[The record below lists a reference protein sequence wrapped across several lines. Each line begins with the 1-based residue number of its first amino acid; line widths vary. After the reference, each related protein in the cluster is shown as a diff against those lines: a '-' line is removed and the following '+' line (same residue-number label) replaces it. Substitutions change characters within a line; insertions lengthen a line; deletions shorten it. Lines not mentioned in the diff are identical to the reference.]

1 MPPITGIPPEILR
14 SRHRLSS
21 QQVNSLF
28 GRKVIE
34 ESLEEKAGTLAKVAE
49 FIRVTDLLRDAG
61 IGFIPLKG
69 PLLSFR
75 LYGDATTR
83 KYGDIDV
90 LVDPAEV
97 DKARTC
103 LMAGGYTEYMLKWPQ
118 SDTGRQKALKYWH
131 DISFKDSKG
140 EIITELHWR
149 LSNRQW
155 LNFRDAERFVSENLC
170 NVEFCG
176 NKYRVLNQEAELLY
190 LVIHGGVHRWVLL
203 KWLNDIQRYLEINV
217 IDQSRF
223 CNLVRMFG
231 CGRMVTLCNKML
243 SEFFPGTSLLPC
255 GTQIPR
261 YLEQSAKAAVGMPS
275 VMSPETIRGLLGT
288 LPYSMVLY
296 PGIIYKVRVLG
307 MIAGTSLFNGRL
319 SRFFD

>member
-1 MPPITGIPPEILR
+1 MPSITGIPPEILR
-14 SRHRLSS
+14 SQHRLSS

-97 DKARTC
+97 DKARTE
-103 LMAGGYTEYMLKWPQ
+103 LLAAGYREYMFTWPG
-118 SDTGRQKALKYWH
+118 SVSGKKKALRYWH
-131 DISFKDSKG
+131 HISFKNPES
-140 EIITELHWR
+140 EVITELHWR

-155 LNFRDAERFVSENLC
+155 VNFRDADSFVRENLC
-170 NVEFCG
+170 NVEFSG
-176 NKYRVLNQEAELLY
+176 NRYQVMTPEAELLY
-190 LVIHGGVHRWVLL
+190 LVIHGGVHRWGML
-203 KWLNDIQRYLEINV
+203 KWLADIQRYIEISGF
-217 IDQSRF
+217 DSEKF
-223 CNLVRMFG
+223 CALAKQFG
-231 CGRMVTLCNKML
+231 CGRMVTLCNRMMA
-243 SEFFPGTSLLPC
+243 EYFPGTSMLPC
-255 GTQIPR
+255 GTRLPR
-261 YLEQSAKAAVGMPS
+261 YMERMAI
-275 VMSPETIRGLLGT
+275 ETIENPSSRGPGNIREILRLM
-288 LPYSMVLY
+288 PYSLVVY
-296 PGIIYKVRVLG
+296 PGMKYKMRVLW
-307 MIAGTSLFNGRL
+307 MIAGSSLFNGRL